1 MNSRRKGANFERKLA
16 HRLNEYGFDCRRGQQ
31 YCGLN
36 GDADVI
42 GLPKIHIEAKAVER
56 LNIYDAMDQ
65 SKRDMK
71 NDEIPVV
78 MHKKNRQEILVTME
92 LLRTKWLV
100 PHSITFSEVLSN
112 VTFSALAK
120 GYFKK

>member
-71 NDEIPVV
+71 DDEIPVV

-92 LLRTKWLV
+92 LDDWMKLYKEFLRDG
-100 PHSITFSEVLSN
+100 ER
-112 VTFSALAK
+112 
-120 GYFKK
+120 